1 MFINYIMSF
10 RTDALYNTIAK
21 GRENGKIGLRYDKNN
36 LPETLPNEDF
46 PNQYGIK
53 ATNFSRSERHENV
66 VTMEEQVKFKEENV
80 DIAGME
86 AGRINNFAFRGKAP
100 MRFDPFANAVGMIS
114 DDSGFNAGSVD
125 EFSQKKEPNLRKQNN
140 ASAQK
145 FVRVG
150 GSIPLISQ
158 PELRPPLLAP
168 EGLGE
173 KAKGFNMKIK

>member
-1 MFINYIMSF
+1 MSF

-21 GRENGKIGLRYDKNN
+21 GRESGKIGLRFNTKV
-36 LPETLPNEDF
+36 LPDTLPNEDF
-46 PNQYGIK
+46 PNQFRIRHK
-53 ATNFSRSERHENV
+53 ERSVVSGHQNV
-66 VTMEEQVKFKEENV
+66 VGQEQMEQVKFKEDNV

-86 AGRINNFAFRGKAP
+86 AGRINNFAFRGSAP
-100 MRFDPFANAVGMIS
+100 MKYNPFANAVGMIS
-114 DDSGFNAGSVD
+114 DDSGYNAGSVE
-125 EFSQKKEPNLRKQNN
+125 EFSQKKEPNKRKQNN

-145 FVRVG
+145 FLRTAKN
-150 GSIPLISQ
+150 IPLITQ

>member
-1 MFINYIMSF
+1 MSF

-21 GRENGKIGLRYDKNN
+21 GRENGKIGLRYDKKV
-36 LPETLPNEDF
+36 LPDTLPNEDF
-46 PNQYGIK
+46 PNEYRIK
-53 ATNFSRSERHENV
+53 ATNFSRSDRHENV
-66 VTMEEQVKFKEENV
+66 VSQTDMERVKFKEENL

-86 AGRINNFAFRGKAP
+86 AGRINDFAFRGKAR
-100 MRFDPFANAVGMIS
+100 MVYDPFANAIGSIS
-114 DDSGFNAGSVD
+114 DNAGYNRGSIE

-145 FVRVG
+145 FLRTAKN
-150 GSIPLISQ
+150 IPLITQ

-168 EGLGE
+168 EGLKE

>member
-1 MFINYIMSF
+1 
-10 RTDALYNTIAK
+10 
-21 GRENGKIGLRYDKNN
+21 
-36 LPETLPNEDF
+36 
-46 PNQYGIK
+46 
-53 ATNFSRSERHENV
+53 
-66 VTMEEQVKFKEENV
+66 
-80 DIAGME
+80 
-86 AGRINNFAFRGKAP
+86 
-100 MRFDPFANAVGMIS
+100 MIS

-140 ASAQK
+140 PSAQK